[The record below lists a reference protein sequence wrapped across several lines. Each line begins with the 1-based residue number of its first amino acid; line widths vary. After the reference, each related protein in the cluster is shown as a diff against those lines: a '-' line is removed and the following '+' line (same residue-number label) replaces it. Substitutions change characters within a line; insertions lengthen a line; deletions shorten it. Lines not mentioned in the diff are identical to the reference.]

1 LSLKKHFYVSIISK
15 SIWEGEGSHLGLNAF
30 VPFAF
35 FIKPIQKSYD
45 LNLRILSKIIFLYL
59 NTVDWELKMMAS
71 CLQILKL
78 LRANY
83 CPVSGPWTCRLK
95 YTKYNKNNMIL

>member
-1 LSLKKHFYVSIISK
+1 
-15 SIWEGEGSHLGLNAF
+15 LGLNAF

-59 NTVDWELKMMAS
+59 KPLTGNLNDGIMPSNLITAEGHLLSSVWTLDM
-71 CLQILKL
+71 QIKI
-78 LRANY
+78 Y
-83 CPVSGPWTCRLK
+83 K
-95 YTKYNKNNMIL
+95 I